1 LKTNILVLSL
11 YRIADVV
18 IMLSVNAHTTTQ
30 KTIHMEI
37 KDLTKAEEQIMQIVW
52 QLENSFVKEV
62 MDYLPEPKP
71 AYNTVSTII
80 RILEVKGFIG
90 HEAFGKAHKYYPLI
104 SREDYKKHATEKL
117 LGNYFENS
125 VESMFSF
132 FVKEEKLDLSDVD
145 EILKMI
151 NTFKNKPK

>member
-1 LKTNILVLSL
+1 
-11 YRIADVV
+11 
-18 IMLSVNAHTTTQ
+18 
-30 KTIHMEI
+30 MEI

-52 QLENSFVKEV
+52 QLESGFVKEV

-80 RILEVKGFIG
+80 RILQVKGFIG
-90 HEAFGKAHKYYPLI
+90 HEVFGKAHKYYPLI
-104 SREDYKKHATEKL
+104 SKEEYKRHATEKL

-145 EILKMI
+145 EILEMI
-151 NTFKNKPK
+151 NKFKNRPK

>member
-1 LKTNILVLSL
+1 
-11 YRIADVV
+11 
-18 IMLSVNAHTTTQ
+18 
-30 KTIHMEI
+30 MEI
-37 KDLTKAEEQIMQIVW
+37 KDLTRAEEQIMQIVW
-52 QLENSFVKEV
+52 QLENAFVKEV

-90 HEAFGKAHKYYPLI
+90 HEAFGKAHKYHPLI
-104 SREDYKKHATEKL
+104 TREEYKRYATEKL

-145 EILKMI
+145 EILKLI
-151 NTFKNKPK
+151 NKYKNKPK

>member
-1 LKTNILVLSL
+1 
-11 YRIADVV
+11 
-18 IMLSVNAHTTTQ
+18 
-30 KTIHMEI
+30 MEI
-37 KDLTKAEEQIMQIVW
+37 KDLTKAEEQIMQIIW
-52 QLENSFVKEV
+52 QIEKGFVKEV
-62 MDYLPEPKP
+62 IDHLPEPKP

-90 HEAFGKAHKYYPLI
+90 HEAIGKSHQYYPLI
-104 SREDYKKHATEKL
+104 SKEDYKRHATEKL

-151 NTFKNKPK
+151 SKIKNKAK

>member
-1 LKTNILVLSL
+1 
-11 YRIADVV
+11 
-18 IMLSVNAHTTTQ
+18 
-30 KTIHMEI
+30 MEI
-37 KDLTKAEEQIMQIVW
+37 KDLTRAEEQIMQVMW
-52 QLENSFVKEV
+52 QLDSAFVKEV
-62 MDYLPEPKP
+62 IDYLPEPKP

-90 HEAFGKAHKYYPLI
+90 HEAYGKSHKYHPLI
-104 SREDYKKHATEKL
+104 SKDEYKRHATEKL

-132 FVKEEKLDLSDVD
+132 FVKEEKLELSDVD

-151 NTFKNKPK
+151 NKFKNKPK

>member
-1 LKTNILVLSL
+1 LQAALKLKT
-11 YRIADVV
+11 
-18 IMLSVNAHTTTQ
+18 
-30 KTIHMEI
+30 MEI
-37 KDLTKAEEQIMQIVW
+37 KDLTKAEEQLMQIIW
-52 QLENSFVKEV
+52 QIEKGFVKEV
-62 MDYLPEPKP
+62 ISYLPEPKP

-90 HEAFGKAHKYYPLI
+90 HEAFGKSHQYYPLI
-104 SREDYKKHATEKL
+104 SREDYKRHATEKL

-132 FVKEEKLDLSDVD
+132 FVKEEKLDLTDVD

-151 NTFKNKPK
+151 NKIKNKAK